1 MPAFPINNNNFVLT
15 ISRWPIFEMIALN
28 ISTIEEIL
36 INIKIYIILKIS
48 ATQPFVPVIFQAV
61 QYYDLN
67 TLRSSNMSI
76 LIIMITLS
84 ITNLLKKWI
93 YIAYKQQNIKNRLQQ
108 LITKLKY
115 LIDSI
120 VFALF
125 LLIAKTKRIFAKL
138 LSLFKTNCKNIIF

>member
-1 MPAFPINNNNFVLT
+1 
-15 ISRWPIFEMIALN
+15 MIALN

-84 ITNLLKKWI
+84 ITNLLKK
-93 YIAYKQQNIKNRLQQ
+93 
-108 LITKLKY
+108 
-115 LIDSI
+115 
-120 VFALF
+120 
-125 LLIAKTKRIFAKL
+125 
-138 LSLFKTNCKNIIF
+138 